1 MREPEPIEPLRELVF
16 HALSQSR
23 SDTALPQQSRSRG
36 NGEES
41 RTSLEK
47 ELEAWGLGEA
57 ATRAVEEAATRKA
70 TKTPTFFI
78 SERSPSSTTE
88 HEDLKIAQLRKIS
101 HLIEKNYL
109 TDTLYS
115 EMIEGV
121 GHEYMEQFFGCC
133 ESLLAEDGIFAL
145 QVPSS
150 GL

>member
-1 MREPEPIEPLRELVF
+1 
-16 HALSQSR
+16 
-23 SDTALPQQSRSRG
+23 
-36 NGEES
+36 
-41 RTSLEK
+41 
-47 ELEAWGLGEA
+47 
-57 ATRAVEEAATRKA
+57 
-70 TKTPTFFI
+70 
-78 SERSPSSTTE
+78 TE